1 MRGSEDTMKIADLAE
16 KAKRAR
22 LNAQA
27 PYSGFK
33 VGAALEALDGKIF
46 TGCNVENASY
56 GLTMCAERVAI
67 LKAVSEGAKGF
78 RRILVLSDSEKP
90 APPCGACRQI
100 IWEYCG
106 DIDVILANLKGGREK
121 YRMKQ
126 LLPLAFD
133 KKCLKPFSPST

>member
-1 MRGSEDTMKIADLAE
+1 MMKSKARIMIADLLR

-22 LNAQA
+22 MHAQA

-33 VGAALEALDGKIF
+33 VGAALETRAGRIF

-67 LKAVSEGAKGF
+67 LKAVSEGKWDF
-78 RRILVLSDSEKP
+78 RRILILSDSEKP

-106 DIDVILANLKGGREK
+106 DIEVILINLKGDSTK
-121 YRMKQ
+121 YQMKQ

-133 KKCLKPFSPST
+133 KKCLK